1 MTKPV
6 GFGSVATSAAWL
18 ATASW
23 LARSF
28 ATASW
33 LATTCWLAA
42 VVVMLLEHLREQA
55 FQATLRACA
64 RIAAV
69 VNDFATANWLARSFA
84 TASWLSR
91 SFATASWLATAGWLA
106 AVVAVLVEQTVK
118 KTTLLRSASGV
129 TSACWLATASWL
141 AGCFA
146 TASRLAGCFAATC
159 WLYVTT
165 RVTALVTQFVK
176 QAERASVG

>member
-1 MTKPV
+1 MEV
-6 GFGSVATSAAWL
+6 GSVASSAAWL

-33 LATTCWLAA
+33 LC
-42 VVVMLLEHLREQA
+42 
-55 FQATLRACA
+55 
-64 RIAAV
+64 
-69 VNDFATANWLARSFA
+69 
-84 TASWLSR
+84 
-91 SFATASWLATAGWLA
+91 TAGWLA
-106 AVVAVLVEQTVK
+106 AVAVVALEHLREQTFQAELGACARIAALVNDFA
-118 KTTLLRSASGV
+118 TASWLGRCFASASWLAR
-129 TSACWLATASWL
+129 SLATASWLCTAGWLAAIAAVVVEQAMKKTHLLHCTSGITSASRL

-146 TASRLAGCFAATC
+146 TASRLGCFAATC

-165 RVTALVTQFVK
+165 GVTTFVTKLVK